1 MRRAGWGAA
10 AVVALVCT
18 VLLARTVLDWRADAL
33 RWRAAAPASV
43 LDTLA
48 VRKAIAARDAAR
60 AGERAA
66 GARLDSALA
75 AWARRP
81 VRSGERRGAVTA
93 RGSVG
98 AATVAPPADTGAAD
112 GCDELAAACAHYRA
126 QAVARATA
134 DSAAADAR
142 RQADSAAAHGAIA
155 RAQRAAADSVKAA
168 RRETAGVERRLRRS
182 RAETVA
188 ALVAVAALLLHR

>member
-1 MRRAGWGAA
+1 MWGAA
-10 AVVALVCT
+10 AVVALACT
-18 VLLARTVLDWRADAL
+18 VLLVRAVLDWRADAL

-48 VRKAIAARDAAR
+48 LRKAIAARDAAR

-81 VRSGERRGAVTA
+81 ARSGERRGAGRTGESPVP
-93 RGSVG
+93 
-98 AATVAPPADTGAAD
+98 VAPPADTAAA
-112 GCDELAAACAHYRA
+112 GECDELAEACAHYRA
-126 QAVARATA
+126 QAIARAIA
-134 DSAAADAR
+134 DSAAAETR
-142 RQADSAAAHGAIA
+142 RQADSAVAHGAIA
-155 RAQRAAADSVKAA
+155 RAQRAAADSVAAA
-168 RRETAGVERRLRRS
+168 RRETAGVERRLRRA

-188 ALVAVAALLLHR
+188 ALVAIAALLVHR